1 MPKRGEHA
9 ACSGIVLF
17 VNTERIVCCCSVLF
31 EMGAE
36 RAVRCG
42 IVLFV
47 NTERFVCCEVV
58 LFGTGSE
65 RIVHCG
71 VILLETGIEG
81 FVVRCTYING
91 YQQIARMTL
100 HSIKRERVVQTAVY
114 QDTVVECNGF
124 EEAGNGDRGAD
135 GRGKRTAAK
144 HHFLSAYDIRSR
156 AAERNGQVFYPDM
169 ADETVEQLHEPPA
182 GGNVIQAG

>member
-9 ACSGIVLF
+9 ARSGIVLF
-17 VNTERIVCCCSVLF
+17 VGTERGVSLVIILF
-31 EMGAE
+31 EMGTE
-36 RAVRCG
+36 GGISFG
-42 IVLFV
+42 IVLF
-47 NTERFVCCEVV
+47 EIGAEWPVCCEVV
-58 LFGTGSE
+58 LF
-65 RIVHCG
+65 
-71 VILLETGIEG
+71 ETGRER

-91 YQQIARMTL
+91 YQHIARITL

-156 AAERNGQVFYPDM
+156 AAERNGQVFYPDI

>member
-17 VNTERIVCCCSVLF
+17 VGTERGVSLVIILF
-31 EMGAE
+31 EMGTE
-36 RAVRCG
+36 GGISFG
-42 IVLFV
+42 IVLF
-47 NTERFVCCEVV
+47 EIGAEWPVCCEVV
-58 LFGTGSE
+58 LF
-65 RIVHCG
+65 
-71 VILLETGIEG
+71 ETGREG

-156 AAERNGQVFYPDM
+156 AAERNGQVFYPDI
-169 ADETVEQLHEPPA
+169 ADETVEQLHESPA